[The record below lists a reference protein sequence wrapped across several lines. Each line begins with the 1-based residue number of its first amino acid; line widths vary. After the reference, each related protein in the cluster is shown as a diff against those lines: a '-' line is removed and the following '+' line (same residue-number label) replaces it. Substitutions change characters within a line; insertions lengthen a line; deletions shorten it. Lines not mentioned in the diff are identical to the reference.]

1 MIGTGTRFL
10 RAALMS
16 WAAFAVSFSLPVAF
30 TQADDTRTSS
40 NHDGQS
46 SAIHSHLLNSPFQA
60 DDTTVRVLVPD
71 QLDRSR
77 QYRVLYVLPVVAG
90 AERRFGDGLQQIR
103 NHGLHNEHGLICV
116 APEFT
121 AAPWFADHDSDPK
134 KRDESHLLKTV
145 VPFVKQNYPALP
157 KAEGRLLIGFSKS
170 GWGAI
175 SLLLRNPDTF
185 HRAAAWDT
193 GIRIDMGPI
202 TDQERSARIA
212 RDFGSRRNFEQ
223 YRLSAL
229 LRRRGQLLGEQPRL
243 FYYNTEGKR
252 AEGGAALHR
261 LMIKLNV
268 PHRYVLEPKR
278 RHRWDSGWIPEAVQ
292 FLVTDQ

>member
-1 MIGTGTRFL
+1 MIGTGTRSS
-10 RAALMS
+10 RAALVS
-16 WAAFAVSFSLPVAF
+16 CVAFALSLSLPAAF
-30 TQADDTRTSS
+30 TQADETGPSS
-40 NHDGQS
+40 KHDGHS
-46 SAIHSHLLNSPFQA
+46 SAIRSHQLNSPFQA
-60 DDTTVRVLVPD
+60 GDTTVRVLLPD

-103 NHGLHNEHGLICV
+103 NHGLQNEHRLICV

-145 VPFVKQNYPALP
+145 LPFVEQSYPALP
-157 KAEGRLLIGFSKS
+157 QAQGRLLIGFSKS

-175 SLLLRNPDTF
+175 SLLLRNPQTF

-212 RDFGSRRNFEQ
+212 RDFGSRENFEQ
-223 YRLSAL
+223 YRLSAS
-229 LRRRGQLLGEQPRL
+229 LRRRGHLLGEEPRL

-252 AEGGAALHR
+252 AMGGAALHR
-261 LMIKLNV
+261 LMVELNIR
-268 PHRYVLEPKR
+268 HRYVLEPQR